1 MRNKRLKHIIQN
13 TFIITLLI
21 SLIACQKKDTNY
33 SVITSPTPF
42 SEIELHSAF
51 DVFLKEDSI
60 FSINAIG
67 RQDVVEN
74 LVFTITEGV
83 LKIEDP
89 RKSEWRTPTSN
100 KVELY
105 ITTPPLSKVTTFE
118 ACNIKTLNPI
128 TSLDF
133 GLVLGGKANEATL
146 ALNCDIFYYWSG
158 SVSGG
163 KITLTGQSKQL
174 KLWNTG
180 LIQIDALNLQTDYAL
195 VENKSRGNC
204 EVNVVDKLEYA
215 IFNSGNIIVHGTPN
229 VVTEMEHDD
238 AVVGQLIQ
246 K

>member
-1 MRNKRLKHIIQN
+1 MIQN
-13 TFIITLLI
+13 TLIVMLLI
-21 SLIACQKKDTNY
+21 SLVACKKKDTSY
-33 SVITSPTPF
+33 SVTTLPEAF
-42 SEIELHSAF
+42 SEVELHSAF
-51 DVFLKEDSI
+51 DVFLKEDSV
-60 FSINAIG
+60 FSIKAIG
-67 RQDVVEN
+67 RQDVVEA
-74 LVFTITEGV
+74 LMFTVNEGI

-105 ITTPPLSKVTTFE
+105 ITTPPLSKVSTFE
-118 ACNIKTLNPI
+118 ACNIKTLTPI

-146 ALNCDIFYYWSG
+146 DLNCEVFYYWSG

-195 VENKSRGNC
+195 VENKSRGTC
-204 EVNVVDKLEYA
+204 EVNVTDKLEYA
-215 IFNSGNIIVHGTPN
+215 IFNSGDIILHGNPN
-229 VVTEMEHDD
+229 VVTEMQHNET
-238 AVVGQLIQ
+238 AVGSLI
-246 K
+246 KK